1 MILRALF
8 FIFLLTNTTLFSQK
22 NNSNSIYG
30 ELGNYVIKNY
40 DNVFLNRPEAIRS
53 VIKSSSDNLVYYG
66 TFNGLIEYD
75 GKNIKKINIDGDV
88 EKANRSEYVR
98 NIIES
103 DDGILY
109 LSGPRLIGLLEK
121 NQFGSKQYSSLF
133 NKIPD
138 SINKNRQSF
147 INTLKLDNK
156 IYFSTPERIFRWD
169 G

>member
-1 MILRALF
+1 MIFRALF
-8 FIFLLTNTTLFSQK
+8 FIFLLTNTTLLSQK

-75 GKNIKKINIDGDV
+75 GKNIKKINIDGDF
-88 EKANRSEYVR
+88 EKANRIEYVR

-103 DDGILY
+103 EDGI
-109 LSGPRLIGLLEK
+109 I
-121 NQFGSKQYSSLF
+121 
-133 NKIPD
+133 
-138 SINKNRQSF
+138 
-147 INTLKLDNK
+147 
-156 IYFSTPERIFRWD
+156 
-169 G
+169 